1 MKRETFFLFSF
12 YFFIIFVVYFSIG
25 LIANII
31 FIFFIILFYRSEN
44 SAFWIALFFML
55 YDSPGY
61 LLHFFDTTHNLGL
74 YGIPLGGGR
83 DLYFSELFFLTAFF
97 KAYFIPPIRKNSNF
111 RSFYIIIALVIIY
124 IFVLSFFYET
134 SLNRFFRG
142 FRGITHFLMLF
153 SLPRLLPSL
162 KEYSKL
168 FDYVM
173 PFVFLVLG
181 VQIFE
186 LGSGV
191 RTVQLLGGVLHETD
205 ALLVEG
211 QFGVSRPLYSFY
223 ILEFIVIGCLF
234 KLSQLNKERQGYYT
248 LIMILAL
255 MSTTLSAT
263 RGVTLAIAMMV
274 ILYLIFVSSEIKKFV
289 SLLFKYSF
297 ILISLYLI
305 ITFTSPILVDQF
317 SRTFER
323 LSTLT
328 FLFEGDITAGGSLG
342 RLSVRIPTIMTK
354 IEQNPIFGF
363 GISGDFWDFH
373 DGHIGHHNM
382 VLNAGILGYM
392 IFVVLLLLFF
402 VKFVKL
408 SNLLEKTNP
417 LSRTVLVPI
426 IAMIGILIHHSST
439 YSILSY
445 INILPLTAVG
455 LFVVLFIDFSDLII
469 TESSNNKLI

>member
-1 MKRETFFLFSF
+1 MKDTIILYLF
-12 YFFIIFVVYFSIG
+12 YFIVITTVYFTSG
-25 LIANII
+25 PVANILFLLI
-31 FIFFIILFYRSEN
+31 LVLFYRSDN
-44 SAFWIALFFML
+44 TPFWIALFFML

-61 LLHFFDTTHNLGL
+61 LLHFFDTAHNLGL
-74 YGIPLGGGR
+74 YGIPLGGER

-97 KAYFIPPIRKNSNF
+97 KAYFTPHIRKNSNF
-111 RSFYIIIALVIIY
+111 RVFYIIIALVIIY
-124 IFVLSFFYET
+124 IFVISFFYET

-153 SLPRLLPSL
+153 ALPRLLPSL

-205 ALLVEG
+205 TLLVEG
-211 QFGVSRPLYSFY
+211 QFGVARPLYSFY

-234 KLSQLNKERQGYYT
+234 KLSQFNKESQGYYT

-263 RGVTLAIAMMV
+263 RGVSLAIAMMV
-274 ILYLIFVSSEIKKFV
+274 ILYLIFVSREITKFV
-289 SLLFKYSF
+289 SSLFKYSF

-305 ITFTSPILVDQF
+305 IIFTSPILVDQF

-342 RLSVRIPTIMTK
+342 RLSVRIPTIMIK
-354 IEQNPIFGF
+354 IHQNPIFGF
-363 GISGDFWDFH
+363 GISDDFWDYH

-392 IFVVLLLLFF
+392 IFIVLLFSFF
-402 VKFVKL
+402 VKFAKL
-408 SNLLEKTNP
+408 SSLLEKSNA

-455 LFVVLFIDFSDLII
+455 LFVVLFLDFSDLIV
-469 TESSNNKLI
+469 TESSKNKNR